1 MKKRFGIL
9 LTLIILI
16 LLVYVLKDLNPNE
29 ILSLLKQS
37 SPVYFALAFLSV
49 SISFLFWNLRFQNT
63 IRGFVRETN
72 FFFLLKVLMAGILVN
87 TITPGTGIGG
97 EPVRAHHRSEEH
109 TSELQSQFHL

>member
-37 SPVYFALAFLSV
+37 SPIYLALAFLSV
-49 SISFLFWNLRFQNT
+49 SIVSFSGTFGFQTPSKESSEKQNS
-63 IRGFVRETN
+63 
-72 FFFLLKVLMAGILVN
+72 FFLLKL
-87 TITPGTGIGG
+87 
-97 EPVRAHHRSEEH
+97 
-109 TSELQSQFHL
+109 